1 MTPSFRLVAISF
13 LLAGCVSS
21 PAKQNQTTN
30 EYDRPIRFIDA
41 VEISHDVIQ
50 DGFRV
55 GGLSSLY
62 LDADTKKLISI
73 SDDTSLSGAPRFHTF
88 DIELTTTDLVV
99 TADAMIELVNESSER
114 FQPKETIDAEAF
126 DRLPNGNWIV
136 SSEGIKL
143 NERFTI
149 PQFLEFDPS
158 GVLVKRWPFPD
169 HYMPDLSQEPDTG
182 IRSNAA
188 FEGLDLTPDRQFLML
203 AAEKAVYQDGGVSS
217 TEQTSQVRV
226 MRMKNDDGVYSEAE
240 EFLYELS
247 KIPDFT
253 DDASVFALIGISDIL
268 AVSETRLLIVER
280 SFVASP
286 IDRNTV
292 QVFKVELPKSKSHM
306 YDKSPDTLA
315 KVDKTL
321 WFDMDDF
328 IDVPGFP
335 GIDNVEGVILGPQ
348 LENGNQSLL
357 IVSDNNF
364 SSRQKTLFYAFEI
377 VKPMWE
383 D

>member
-1 MTPSFRLVAISF
+1 MTPSLRIVAIAL
-13 LLAGCVSS
+13 LLAGCVAS
-21 PAKQNQTTN
+21 PATQNQTTIAH
-30 EYDRPIRFIDA
+30 DRPIRFIGA
-41 VEISHDVIQ
+41 VEIAHDVIQ

-62 LDADTKKLISI
+62 LDANTNKLISI
-73 SDDTSLSGAPRFHTF
+73 SDDTSVSGAPRFHTF
-88 DIELTTTDLVV
+88 DIALTTTALNV
-99 TADAMIELVNESSER
+99 TTDAMIELVNESSER
-114 FQPKETIDAEAF
+114 FQPTETIDAEAF

-149 PQFLEFDPS
+149 PQLLEFDPT
-158 GVLVKRWPFPD
+158 GTLVKRWPFPE
-169 HYMPDLSQEPDTG
+169 HYMPDLSQQPSTG

-188 FEGLDLTPDRQFLML
+188 FEGLDLTPDRQFLYM

-217 TEQTSQVRV
+217 TQQTSLVRI
-226 MRMKNDDGVYSEAE
+226 MRMKYIDGSYSEAE

-247 KIPDFT
+247 TIPDFT
-253 DDASVFALIGISDIL
+253 DDDSVFTIIGISDIL
-268 AVSETRLLIVER
+268 AVSDTRLLIVER

-286 IDRNTV
+286 INRNTV
-292 QVFKVELPKSKSHM
+292 QVFQVELPKPASQHNSIGANGL
-306 YDKSPDTLA
+306 T

-377 VKPMWE
+377 LDSQWLE
-383 D
+383 